1 MVIVNYVLGNS
12 IFTVVY
18 EQILPSIM
26 KLSNNLTLAEACRS
40 ETAKRK
46 NLNNTPSGIILDNL
60 KLTADKLFQ
69 PIRDHFKKP
78 IYVSSMYRCERLN
91 SMVGGVSHSKHI
103 TGQAIDIDN
112 DNTDVSNK
120 DIFNY
125 IKDNLDFDVLIW
137 EYGTDTPNW
146 VHCTYVEGLNR
157 KQVYRNSLE
166 EGMQMYTEPKAV
178 QPKKV
183 KYEQKPKKVQRN
195 ETRSVPTREIRG
207 VSDTSRDD
215 S

>member
-1 MVIVNYVLGNS
+1 
-12 IFTVVY
+12 
-18 EQILPSIM
+18 M
-26 KLSNNLTLAEACRS
+26 KLSQNLTLAEACRS

-46 NLNNTPSGIILDNL
+46 SLLNIPSGVVLDNL
-60 KLTADKLFQ
+60 KLTAEKIFQ

-91 SMVGGVSHSKHI
+91 TWVGGAAHSKHI

-112 DNTDVSNK
+112 DTTDVSNK

-137 EYGTDTPNW
+137 EFGDDKPNW
-146 VHCTYVEGLNR
+146 VHCTYVKGLNR
-157 KQVYRNSLE
+157 KQVYRNSIE
-166 EGMQMYTEPKAV
+166 EGMQMYTEPKVA

-183 KYEQKPKKVQRN
+183 KYEQKPKKVQGN
-195 ETRSVPTREIRG
+195 KTGTVPAREVRG
-207 VSDTSRDD
+207 VSDISRDD